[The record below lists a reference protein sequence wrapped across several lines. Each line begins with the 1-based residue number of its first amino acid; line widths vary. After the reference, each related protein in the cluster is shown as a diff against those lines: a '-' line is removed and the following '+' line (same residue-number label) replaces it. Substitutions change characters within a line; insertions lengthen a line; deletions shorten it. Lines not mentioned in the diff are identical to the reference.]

1 MKKLFIAQSEDYKN
15 LKRKI
20 ATLIDKAGG
29 LEISRGDRVLLKP
42 NLITNKHIAIT
53 HPSFTGAVGEIF
65 MDFGCKVEIAD
76 SPGSSGD
83 INTFKDIGYRE
94 LGFPFYLFDEYG
106 TRRIN
111 GFPITD
117 RIEHYDYI
125 INLPKLKTHLLTI
138 LSIGVKNLF
147 GFIPGKYKK
156 MYHVIYPDS
165 YSFSKM
171 LFSLYRTVKTDITI
185 LDGIVGME
193 GEGPTNGT
201 EIHTGIIA
209 LSNDPMVMDYG
220 ISVILNIKEFPLREI
235 YDEHFGNMEIEIIGD
250 NPKIPSIKLPSSS
263 VSKLPKLGKL
273 TKLLFHKIPRPIRE
287 NCTICYSCEESCP
300 IKAIDIEHDNVYI
313 NYHRCIECY
322 TCLEVCPA
330 DALEIKEYVGPLF

>member
-42 NLITNKHIAIT
+42 NLITDKHIAIT
-53 HPSFTGAVGEIF
+53 HPSFTGAVGEVF

-94 LGFPFYLFDEYG
+94 L
-106 TRRIN
+106 
-111 GFPITD
+111 
-117 RIEHYDYI
+117 
-125 INLPKLKTHLLTI
+125 
-138 LSIGVKNLF
+138 GVKNLF

-250 NPKIPSIKLPSSS
+250 TPKIPSIKLPPSS

-273 TKLLFHKIPRPIRE
+273 TKLLFHKIPQPIRE

-322 TCLEVCPA
+322 TCLEVCPSN
-330 DALEIKEYVGPLF
+330 ALEIKEYVGPLF